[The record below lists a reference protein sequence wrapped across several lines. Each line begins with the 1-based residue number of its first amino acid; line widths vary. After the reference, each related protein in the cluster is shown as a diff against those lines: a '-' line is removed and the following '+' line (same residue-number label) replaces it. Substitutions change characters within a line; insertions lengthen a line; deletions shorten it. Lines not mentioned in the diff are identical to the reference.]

1 MKTTTKIIFGAAL
14 SVFSVAL
21 ASPQTFAAN
30 RDVSSKFNA
39 TGKIDGIGQFSIQ
52 AEGLTDGVEATD
64 FIEITAKNLQHNG
77 RLNNSQVISNGVTVG
92 TVSSVFEEYQFSKVI
107 NKPVDN
113 SVTPSYSDG
122 KIKIIFN
129 ENISKFQ
136 NANFSISS
144 QNNFDWM
151 EVDRDWSVDSALIF
165 KGNKIAEKS
174 TSFKKANI
182 MSVDKTSVNAG
193 GMYWDVSSSSNY
205 GFNITLNNDGADP
218 FKAGSI
224 IKVTVPE
231 TSAVRLKNLP
241 AREDIQAQRH
251 FNFIGVDT
259 PKNIHGVYFTS
270 TNPKLRLKMKAV
282 TGNVAE
288 FELLD
293 NAPAQD
299 AWFYFA
305 IRNALNIVRYENVN
319 ETEKTMP
326 FDAKFEL
333 FYRGQKISESNGAR
347 MTFTGSGVEAFLK
360 QKEEEKKEPE
370 VQDEPK
376 IEEEIQEPKSPEI
389 QAPNT
394 GFSGGISALSLS
406 AVGLLATVSAL
417 FFKKK

>member
-14 SVFSVAL
+14 SVFSIAL

-30 RDVSSKFNA
+30 QDVSSKFNA

-52 AEGLTDGVEATD
+52 VNGLTDNVEATD
-64 FIEITAKNLQHNG
+64 FIEITTKNLHHNG
-77 RLNNSQVISNGVTVG
+77 RLNNSQVISNGVVVG

-144 QNNFDWM
+144 QNSVDGM
-151 EVDRDWSVDSALIF
+151 EVDHDWNVDSFLIF
-165 KGNKIAEKS
+165 KGNMIAEKS
-174 TSFKKANI
+174 SSIKRANAVEI
-182 MSVDKTSVNAG
+182 NRTNVGAG
-193 GMYWDVSSSSNY
+193 GIYWDIGSSSNY
-205 GFNITLNNDGADP
+205 GFNVTLNNDGANP
-218 FKAGSI
+218 LRAGSI
-224 IKVTVPE
+224 IKVTIPE
-231 TSAVRLKNLP
+231 TSPVRFKNLP
-241 AREDIQAQRH
+241 ARDNIQAQRH
-251 FNFIGVDT
+251 FNFVGVDT

-293 NAPAQD
+293 NAPTQD
-299 AWFYFA
+299 AWFYYGFSDV
-305 IRNALNIVRYENVN
+305 IDIVRYENVN
-319 ETEKTMP
+319 EAAKTMP
-326 FDAKFEL
+326 FDIKFEL
-333 FYRGQKISESNGAR
+333 FYGGQKINESNGAR
-347 MTFTGSGVEAFLK
+347 VTFTGSGVEAFLK

-376 IEEEIQEPKSPEI
+376 IEEEIQDPKTPEI

-394 GFSGGISALSLS
+394 GFSGGISALALS
-406 AVGLLATVSAL
+406 AFSLLGLVT
-417 FFKKK
+417 FFARKK